1 MLLSTDN
8 SKLSRIHSFV
18 EEQKMFAPH
27 YLPPDEI
34 PVSIIISDDAPSSG
48 GSLVLTSISQT
59 SEKKKA
65 KMANRLPTTKS
76 NGLHLL
82 ESFSSPNLE
91 INRITM
97 NSCKQPSLGLFNKG
111 KSSSKGKLGR
121 GVSDLVFSES
131 KFLKRRHE
139 EKKDDPPKQKH
150 KGKRHKKSSSSSQHK
165 EKKSLTWKKK
175 NLMKEQKNFMEESH
189 SKEKKQ
195 KSFMKESHSKE
206 QDDTSAFESIE
217 RILAECRR
225 APQPKSIS
233 QSRTSHQI
241 SVYSSPSQ
249 SSCCA
254 SHATTDWQPPVHNPL
269 DEFENF
275 WKAGIKRNL

>member
-1 MLLSTDN
+1 
-8 SKLSRIHSFV
+8 
-18 EEQKMFAPH
+18 
-27 YLPPDEI
+27 
-34 PVSIIISDDAPSSG
+34 
-48 GSLVLTSISQT
+48 
-59 SEKKKA
+59 
-65 KMANRLPTTKS
+65 
-76 NGLHLL
+76 
-82 ESFSSPNLE
+82 
-91 INRITM
+91 M

-150 KGKRHKKSSSSSQHK
+150 KGKRHKKSSLSSQHK

-175 NLMKEQKNFMEESH
+175 NLVKKRNNSLQEQKDFMKESH

-195 KSFMKESHSKE
+195 KSFMKKSHSKD

-225 APQPKSIS
+225 APQSKSIS
-233 QSRTSHQI
+233 QSRASHQL

-249 SSCCA
+249 SSYCA
-254 SHATTDWQPPVHNPL
+254 SRATTDWQPPVHNPL

-275 WKAGIKRNL
+275 WKDGIKRNL